1 MLKSINRYI
10 INEYIKSLFVV
21 IAVMLSICLLISL
34 LDEFNFF
41 KSKKDLKF
49 IYFII
54 FALLKIPNV
63 LINLF
68 PFVVLFAGIV
78 FYLKIYNHNEVIS
91 LRVMGYS
98 NIQIILIPAL
108 TSFVIGYLIIFL
120 IVPFSSSMLKYYEE
134 LRSDYNDTKNLVF
147 VNETGIWILDR
158 NEKEKNIIRI
168 EKINKDFSTINQ
180 ITIYNYDVFNNFIK
194 RIDANDGIISNKNWQ
209 LNKVYIIAANN
220 KNSGQSY
227 LNSYT
232 YISNVNINELKNVFK
247 NTETTSLLD
256 INKEMLIL
264 EDKGYSIVDLKIR
277 YQKLISLP
285 IYLLA
290 MSILSGLMIINLG
303 KTSNYLKYGSYGVII
318 SVMIYFLND
327 LSITIAKSGIIS
339 VDFSVLIP
347 IFLIILINLVGI
359 TQVNAKY
366 NYFYTIIW
374 IFFFKS
380 RYCLF
385 TTKRCL

>member
-21 IAVMLSICLLISL
+21 IAVMLSIILLINL

-49 IYFII
+49 IFFII
-54 FALLKIPNV
+54 FTILKIPNV

-68 PFVVLFAGIV
+68 PFIVLFGGIV

-108 TSFVIGYLIIFL
+108 TSFVIGYIIVFL
-120 IVPFSSSMLKYYEE
+120 IVPFSSSMLRHYED
-134 LRSDYNDTKNLVF
+134 LRSEYNETKNLVF
-147 VNETGIWILDR
+147 VNETGIWILDK

-168 EKINKDFSTINQ
+168 EKISKDFSVVNQ
-180 ITIYNYDVFNNFIK
+180 ITIYNYDSSNNFIK
-194 RIDANDGIISNKNWQ
+194 RIDATEGIIKDKNWQ
-209 LNKVYIIAANN
+209 LNKVHIISSNKKNN
-220 KNSGQSY
+220 KENF
-227 LNSYT
+227 LNNYNYT
-232 YISNVNINELKNVFK
+232 SNININELKNVYK
-247 NTETTSLLD
+247 NTDTTSLLD
-256 INKEMLIL
+256 INKEMSIL
-264 EDKGYSIVDLKIR
+264 EDKGYSTIDLRIR
-277 YQKLISLP
+277 YQKLISFP

-318 SVMIYFLND
+318 SIIIYFLND

-339 VDFSVLIP
+339 VDFSVWIP

-359 TQVNAKY
+359 TQVNAK
-366 NYFYTIIW
+366 
-374 IFFFKS
+374 
-380 RYCLF
+380 
-385 TTKRCL
+385 

>member
-10 INEYIKSLFVV
+10 INEYIKSLLVV
-21 IAVMLSICLLISL
+21 IAVMLSIILLINL

-49 IYFII
+49 IFFII
-54 FALLKIPNV
+54 FTVLKVPNV
-63 LINLF
+63 LVNLF
-68 PFVVLFAGIV
+68 PFIILFGGIV

-108 TSFVIGYLIIFL
+108 TSFVIGYIIVFL
-120 IVPFSSSMLKYYEE
+120 IVPFSSSMLKYYED
-134 LRSDYNDTKNLVF
+134 LRSEYNETKNLVF
-147 VNETGIWILDR
+147 VNETGIWVLDK

-168 EKINKDFSTINQ
+168 EKINKDFSSVNQ
-180 ITIYNYDVFNNFIK
+180 ITIYNYDISNNFIK
-194 RIDANDGIISNKNWQ
+194 RIDADEGNIKDKNWQ
-209 LNKVYIIAANN
+209 LNKVHIISGNKKNN
-220 KNSGQSY
+220 KENY
-227 LNSYT
+227 LNNYNYT
-232 YISNVNINELKNVFK
+232 SNININELKNIYK

-256 INKEMLIL
+256 INKEMQTL
-264 EDKGYSIVDLKIR
+264 EDKGYSTIDLRIR
-277 YQKLISLP
+277 YQKLISFP

-318 SVMIYFLND
+318 SIIIYFLND

-339 VDFSVLIP
+339 VDFSVWIP

-359 TQVNAKY
+359 TQVNAK
-366 NYFYTIIW
+366 
-374 IFFFKS
+374 
-380 RYCLF
+380 
-385 TTKRCL
+385 

>member
-21 IAVMLSICLLISL
+21 IAVMLSIILLINL

-49 IYFII
+49 ILFII
-54 FALLKIPNV
+54 FTILKIPNV

-68 PFVVLFAGIV
+68 PFIVLFAGIV

-108 TSFVIGYLIIFL
+108 TSFVIGYVIVFL
-120 IVPFSSSMLKYYEE
+120 IVPFSSSMLRYYED
-134 LRSDYNDTKNLVF
+134 LRSEYNETKNLVF
-147 VNETGIWILDR
+147 VNETGIWILDK

-168 EKINKDFSTINQ
+168 EKINKDFTIVSQ
-180 ITIYNYDVFNNFIK
+180 ITIYNYDVANNFIR
-194 RIDANDGIISNKNWQ
+194 RIDATEGTIKDKNWQ
-209 LNKVYIIAANN
+209 LNKVNIISANKKNN
-220 KNSGQSY
+220 KENY
-227 LNSYT
+227 LNNYNYT
-232 YISNVNINELKNVFK
+232 SNVNINELKNVYK

-264 EDKGYSIVDLKIR
+264 EDKGYSTVDLRIR
-277 YQKLISLP
+277 YQKLISFP

-318 SVMIYFLND
+318 SIIIYFLND

-339 VDFSVLIP
+339 VDFSVWIP

-359 TQVNAKY
+359 TQVNAK
-366 NYFYTIIW
+366 
-374 IFFFKS
+374 
-380 RYCLF
+380 
-385 TTKRCL
+385 

>member
-10 INEYIKSLFVV
+10 INEYIKSLFIV
-21 IAVMLSICLLISL
+21 IAVMLSIILLINL

-49 IYFII
+49 IFFII
-54 FALLKIPNV
+54 FTILKIPNV

-68 PFVVLFAGIV
+68 PFIVLFGGIV

-108 TSFVIGYLIIFL
+108 TSFVIGYIIVFL
-120 IVPFSSSMLKYYEE
+120 IVPFSSSMLRYYED
-134 LRSDYNDTKNLVF
+134 LRSEYNETKNLVF
-147 VNETGIWILDR
+147 VNETGIWILDK

-168 EKINKDFSTINQ
+168 EKISKDFSVASQ
-180 ITIYNYDVFNNFIK
+180 ITIYNYDSSNNFIK
-194 RIDANDGIISNKNWQ
+194 RIDATEGIIKDKNWQ
-209 LNKVYIIAANN
+209 LIKVHIISSNKKNN
-220 KNSGQSY
+220 KENF
-227 LNSYT
+227 LNNYNYT
-232 YISNVNINELKNVFK
+232 SNININELKNVYK
-247 NTETTSLLD
+247 NTDTTSLLD
-256 INKEMLIL
+256 INKEMSIL
-264 EDKGYSIVDLKIR
+264 EDKGYSTIDLRIR
-277 YQKLISLP
+277 YQKLISFP

-318 SVMIYFLND
+318 SIIIYFLND

-339 VDFSVLIP
+339 VDFSVWIP

-359 TQVNAKY
+359 TQVNAK
-366 NYFYTIIW
+366 
-374 IFFFKS
+374 
-380 RYCLF
+380 
-385 TTKRCL
+385 

>member
-10 INEYIKSLFVV
+10 INEYIKSLLVV
-21 IAVMLSICLLISL
+21 IAVMLSIILLINL

-49 IYFII
+49 IFFII
-54 FALLKIPNV
+54 FTILKVPNV

-68 PFVVLFAGIV
+68 PFIVLFGGIV

-108 TSFVIGYLIIFL
+108 TSFVIGYIIVFL
-120 IVPFSSSMLKYYEE
+120 IVPFSSSMLKYYED
-134 LRSDYNDTKNLVF
+134 LRSEYNETKNLVF
-147 VNETGIWILDR
+147 VNETGIWVLDK

-168 EKINKDFSTINQ
+168 EKINKDFSSVNQ
-180 ITIYNYDVFNNFIK
+180 ITIYNYDISNNFIK
-194 RIDANDGIISNKNWQ
+194 RIDADEGNIKDKNWQ
-209 LNKVYIIAANN
+209 LNKVHIISGN
-220 KNSGQSY
+220 KKSNKENY
-227 LNSYT
+227 LSNYNYT
-232 YISNVNINELKNVFK
+232 SNININELKNIYK
-247 NTETTSLLD
+247 NTETTSLLN
-256 INKEMLIL
+256 INKEMQTL
-264 EDKGYSIVDLKIR
+264 EDKGYSTIDLRIR
-277 YQKLISLP
+277 YQKLISFP

-318 SVMIYFLND
+318 SIIIYFLND

-339 VDFSVLIP
+339 VDFSVWIP

-359 TQVNAKY
+359 TQVNAK
-366 NYFYTIIW
+366 
-374 IFFFKS
+374 
-380 RYCLF
+380 
-385 TTKRCL
+385 

>member
-1 MLKSINRYI
+1 MIKSINRYI
-10 INEYIKSLFVV
+10 IKEYIKSLLVV
-21 IAVMLSICLLISL
+21 IAVMLSIILLINL

-41 KSKKDLKF
+41 KAKKDLKF
-49 IYFII
+49 IFFLI
-54 FALLKIPNV
+54 FTILKIPNV

-68 PFVVLFAGIV
+68 PFIVLFAGIV

-108 TSFVIGYLIIFL
+108 TSFIIGYIIVFL
-120 IVPFSSSMLKYYEE
+120 VVPFSSSMLKYYEE
-134 LRSDYNDTKNLVF
+134 LRSDYNETKNLVF
-147 VNETGIWILDR
+147 INETGIWILDK
-158 NEKEKNIIRI
+158 NDKEKNIIRI
-168 EKINKDFSTINQ
+168 DKINKDFSEISQ
-180 ITIYNYDVFNNFIK
+180 ITIYNYDASNNFIK
-194 RIDANDGIISNKNWQ
+194 RIDADEGTIKDKNWQ
-209 LNKVYIIAANN
+209 LNKVHIIVANKKNN
-220 KNSGQSY
+220 KVNY
-227 LNSYT
+227 LNNYT
-232 YISNVNINELKNVFK
+232 YASNVNINELKNVYK

-264 EDKGYSIVDLKIR
+264 EDKGYSTVDLRIR

-285 IYLLA
+285 IYLLS

-318 SVMIYFLND
+318 SIIIYFLND

-339 VDFSVLIP
+339 VDFSVWIP

-359 TQVNAKY
+359 TQVNAK
-366 NYFYTIIW
+366 
-374 IFFFKS
+374 
-380 RYCLF
+380 
-385 TTKRCL
+385 

>member
-1 MLKSINRYI
+1 MFKSINRYI

-21 IAVMLSICLLISL
+21 MTVMLSIILLINL

-49 IYFII
+49 IFFII
-54 FALLKIPNV
+54 FTLLKIPNV
-63 LINLF
+63 LVNLF
-68 PFVVLFAGIV
+68 PFIVLFGGIV

-108 TSFVIGYLIIFL
+108 TSFVVGYVIVFL

-134 LRSDYNDTKNLVF
+134 LRSEYNETKNLVF
-147 VNETGIWILDR
+147 VNETGIWILDK

-168 EKINKDFSTINQ
+168 EKINKDFSTLTR
-180 ITIYNYDVFNNFIK
+180 ITIYNYDNSNNFIK
-194 RIDANDGIISNKNWQ
+194 RIDADEGIIIDKNWQ
-209 LNKVYIIAANN
+209 LNKVHIITANKKNN
-220 KNSGQSY
+220 KDNY
-227 LNSYT
+227 LNNYSYT
-232 YISNVNINELKNVFK
+232 SNININELRNVYK

-264 EDKGYSIVDLKIR
+264 EDKGYSTIDLRIR
-277 YQKLISLP
+277 YQKLISFP

-303 KTSNYLKYGSYGVII
+303 KTANYLKYGTYGVII
-318 SVMIYFLND
+318 SIIIYFLND

-339 VDFSVLIP
+339 VDFSVWIP

-359 TQVNAKY
+359 TQVNAK
-366 NYFYTIIW
+366 
-374 IFFFKS
+374 
-380 RYCLF
+380 
-385 TTKRCL
+385 

>member
-1 MLKSINRYI
+1 MLKSINKYI

-21 IAVMLSICLLISL
+21 IAVMLSIILLINL

-49 IYFII
+49 IFFLI
-54 FALLKIPNV
+54 FTVLKIPNV

-68 PFVVLFAGIV
+68 PFIVLFAGIV

-91 LRVMGYS
+91 LRIMGYS

-108 TSFVIGYLIIFL
+108 TSFVIGYVIVFL
-120 IVPFSSSMLKYYEE
+120 IVPFSSSMLKYYEN
-134 LRSDYNDTKNLVF
+134 LRSEYNETKNLVF
-147 VNETGIWILDR
+147 VNETGIWILDK

-168 EKINKDFSTINQ
+168 EKINKDFSVVSQ
-180 ITIYNYDVFNNFIK
+180 ITIYNYDASNNFIR
-194 RIDANDGIISNKNWQ
+194 RIDATEGTIKDKNWL
-209 LNKVYIIAANN
+209 LNKVNIISINKKNN
-220 KNSGQSY
+220 KDNY
-227 LNSYT
+227 LNNYNYT
-232 YISNVNINELKNVFK
+232 SNVNISELKNVYK

-264 EDKGYSIVDLKIR
+264 EDKGYSTIDLRIR
-277 YQKLISLP
+277 YQKLISFP

-318 SVMIYFLND
+318 SIIIYFLND

-339 VDFSVLIP
+339 VDFSVWIP

-359 TQVNAKY
+359 TQVNAK
-366 NYFYTIIW
+366 
-374 IFFFKS
+374 
-380 RYCLF
+380 
-385 TTKRCL
+385 

>member
-21 IAVMLSICLLISL
+21 IAVMLSIILLINL

-49 IYFII
+49 IFFLI
-54 FALLKIPNV
+54 FTVLKIPNV

-68 PFVVLFAGIV
+68 PFIVLFAGIV

-108 TSFVIGYLIIFL
+108 TSFIIGYVIVFL
-120 IVPFSSSMLKYYEE
+120 IVPFSSSMLRYYED
-134 LRSDYNDTKNLVF
+134 LRSEYNETKNLVF
-147 VNETGIWILDR
+147 VNETGIWILDK

-168 EKINKDFSTINQ
+168 EKINKDFSVMSQ
-180 ITIYNYDVFNNFIK
+180 ITIYNYDVSNNFIR
-194 RIDANDGIISNKNWQ
+194 RIDATEGTIKDKNWL
-209 LNKVYIIAANN
+209 LNKVNIISINKKNN
-220 KNSGQSY
+220 KDNY
-227 LNSYT
+227 LNNYNYT
-232 YISNVNINELKNVFK
+232 SNVNISELKNVYK

-264 EDKGYSIVDLKIR
+264 EDKGYSTIDLRIR
-277 YQKLISLP
+277 YQKLISFP

-318 SVMIYFLND
+318 SIIIYFLND

-339 VDFSVLIP
+339 VDFSVWIP

-359 TQVNAKY
+359 TQVNAK
-366 NYFYTIIW
+366 
-374 IFFFKS
+374 
-380 RYCLF
+380 
-385 TTKRCL
+385 

>member
-21 IAVMLSICLLISL
+21 IAVMLSIVLLINL

-49 IYFII
+49 IFFII
-54 FALLKIPNV
+54 FTILKIPNV

-68 PFVVLFAGIV
+68 PFIVLFGGIV

-108 TSFVIGYLIIFL
+108 TSFVIGYIIVFL
-120 IVPFSSSMLKYYEE
+120 IVPFSSSMLRYYED
-134 LRSDYNDTKNLVF
+134 LRSEYNETKNLVF
-147 VNETGIWILDR
+147 VNETGIWILDK

-168 EKINKDFSTINQ
+168 EKISKDFSVVSQ
-180 ITIYNYDVFNNFIK
+180 ITIYNYDASNNFIK
-194 RIDANDGIISNKNWQ
+194 RIDASEGFIKDKNWQ
-209 LNKVYIIAANN
+209 LNKVHIISSNKKNN
-220 KNSGQSY
+220 KENY
-227 LNSYT
+227 LNNYN
-232 YISNVNINELKNVFK
+232 YISNININELKNVYK
-247 NTETTSLLD
+247 NTDTTSLLD
-256 INKEMLIL
+256 ISKEMSIL
-264 EDKGYSIVDLKIR
+264 DDKGYSTTDLRIR
-277 YQKLISLP
+277 YQKLISFP

-303 KTSNYLKYGSYGVII
+303 KTSNYLKYGTYGVII
-318 SVMIYFLND
+318 SIIIYFLND

-339 VDFSVLIP
+339 VDFSVWIP

-359 TQVNAKY
+359 TQVNAK
-366 NYFYTIIW
+366 
-374 IFFFKS
+374 
-380 RYCLF
+380 
-385 TTKRCL
+385 

>member
-21 IAVMLSICLLISL
+21 IAVMLSIVLLINL

-49 IYFII
+49 IFFITFTI
-54 FALLKIPNV
+54 LKIPNV

-68 PFVVLFAGIV
+68 PFIVLFGGIV

-108 TSFVIGYLIIFL
+108 TSFVIGYIIVFL
-120 IVPFSSSMLKYYEE
+120 IVPFSSSMLRYYED
-134 LRSDYNDTKNLVF
+134 LRSEYNETKNLVF
-147 VNETGIWILDR
+147 VNETGIWILDK

-168 EKINKDFSTINQ
+168 EKISKDFSAVSQ
-180 ITIYNYDVFNNFIK
+180 ITIYNYDSSNNFIK
-194 RIDANDGIISNKNWQ
+194 RIDATEGFIKDKNWQ
-209 LNKVYIIAANN
+209 LNKVYIISSNIKNN
-220 KNSGQSY
+220 KVNY
-227 LNSYT
+227 LNTYNYT
-232 YISNVNINELKNVFK
+232 SNVNINELKNVYK
-247 NTETTSLLD
+247 NTDTSSLLD
-256 INKEMLIL
+256 INKEMSIL
-264 EDKGYSIVDLKIR
+264 EDKGYSTTDLRIR
-277 YQKLISLP
+277 YQKLISFP

-318 SVMIYFLND
+318 SVIIYFLND

-339 VDFSVLIP
+339 VDFSVWIP

-359 TQVNAKY
+359 TQVNAK
-366 NYFYTIIW
+366 
-374 IFFFKS
+374 
-380 RYCLF
+380 
-385 TTKRCL
+385 

>member
-21 IAVMLSICLLISL
+21 IAVMLSIVLLINL

-49 IYFII
+49 IFFII
-54 FALLKIPNV
+54 FTILKIPNV

-68 PFVVLFAGIV
+68 PFIVLFGGIV

-108 TSFVIGYLIIFL
+108 TSFVIGYIIVFL
-120 IVPFSSSMLKYYEE
+120 IVPFSSSMLKYYED
-134 LRSDYNDTKNLVF
+134 LRSEYNETKNLVF
-147 VNETGIWILDR
+147 VNETGIWILDK

-168 EKINKDFSTINQ
+168 EKISKDFSVVNQ
-180 ITIYNYDVFNNFIK
+180 ITIYNYDASNNFIK
-194 RIDANDGIISNKNWQ
+194 RIDATEGFIKDKNWQ
-209 LNKVYIIAANN
+209 LNKVHIISSNKKNN
-220 KNSGQSY
+220 KENY
-227 LNSYT
+227 LNNYN
-232 YISNVNINELKNVFK
+232 YISNININELKNVYK
-247 NTETTSLLD
+247 NTDTTSLLD
-256 INKEMLIL
+256 ISKEMSIL
-264 EDKGYSIVDLKIR
+264 DDKGYSTTDLRIR
-277 YQKLISLP
+277 YQKLISFP

-303 KTSNYLKYGSYGVII
+303 KTSNYLKYGTYGVII
-318 SVMIYFLND
+318 SIIIYFLND

-339 VDFSVLIP
+339 VDFSVWIP

-359 TQVNAKY
+359 TQVNAK
-366 NYFYTIIW
+366 
-374 IFFFKS
+374 
-380 RYCLF
+380 
-385 TTKRCL
+385 

>member
-21 IAVMLSICLLISL
+21 IAVMLSIILLINL

-49 IYFII
+49 IFFLI
-54 FALLKIPNV
+54 FTVLKIPNV

-68 PFVVLFAGIV
+68 PFIVLFAGIV

-108 TSFVIGYLIIFL
+108 TSFVIGYVIVFL
-120 IVPFSSSMLKYYEE
+120 IVPFSSSMLRYYED
-134 LRSDYNDTKNLVF
+134 LRSEYNETKNLVF
-147 VNETGIWILDR
+147 VNETGIWILDK

-168 EKINKDFSTINQ
+168 EKINKDFSVVSQ
-180 ITIYNYDVFNNFIK
+180 ITIYNYDASNNFIR
-194 RIDANDGIISNKNWQ
+194 RIDATEGAIKDKNWQ
-209 LNKVYIIAANN
+209 LNKVNIISINKKNN
-220 KNSGQSY
+220 KDNY
-227 LNSYT
+227 LNNYNYT
-232 YISNVNINELKNVFK
+232 SNVNISELKNVYR

-264 EDKGYSIVDLKIR
+264 EDKGYSTIDLRIR
-277 YQKLISLP
+277 YQKLISFP

-318 SVMIYFLND
+318 SIIIYFLND

-339 VDFSVLIP
+339 VDFSVWIP

-359 TQVNAKY
+359 TQVNAK
-366 NYFYTIIW
+366 
-374 IFFFKS
+374 
-380 RYCLF
+380 
-385 TTKRCL
+385 

>member
-21 IAVMLSICLLISL
+21 IAVMLSIILLINL

-49 IYFII
+49 IFFII
-54 FALLKIPNV
+54 FTILKIPNL

-68 PFVVLFAGIV
+68 PFIVLFGGIV

-108 TSFVIGYLIIFL
+108 TSFVIGYIIVFL
-120 IVPFSSSMLKYYEE
+120 IVPFSSSMLRYYED
-134 LRSDYNDTKNLVF
+134 LRSEYNETKNLVF
-147 VNETGIWILDR
+147 VNETGIWILDK

-168 EKINKDFSTINQ
+168 EKISKDFSVASQ
-180 ITIYNYDVFNNFIK
+180 ITIYNYDSSNNFIK
-194 RIDANDGIISNKNWQ
+194 RIDATEGIIKDKNWQ
-209 LNKVYIIAANN
+209 LIKVHIISSNKKNN
-220 KNSGQSY
+220 KENF
-227 LNSYT
+227 LNNYNYT
-232 YISNVNINELKNVFK
+232 SNININELKNVYK
-247 NTETTSLLD
+247 NTDTTSLLD
-256 INKEMLIL
+256 INKEMSIL
-264 EDKGYSIVDLKIR
+264 EDKGYSTIDLRIR
-277 YQKLISLP
+277 YQKLISFP

-318 SVMIYFLND
+318 SIIIYFLND

-339 VDFSVLIP
+339 VDFSVWIP

-359 TQVNAKY
+359 TQVNAK
-366 NYFYTIIW
+366 
-374 IFFFKS
+374 
-380 RYCLF
+380 
-385 TTKRCL
+385 

>member
-10 INEYIKSLFVV
+10 INEYIKSLFIV
-21 IAVMLSICLLISL
+21 IAVMLSIVLLINL

-49 IYFII
+49 IFFITFTI
-54 FALLKIPNV
+54 LKIPNV

-68 PFVVLFAGIV
+68 PFIVLFGGIV

-108 TSFVIGYLIIFL
+108 TSFVIGYIIVFL
-120 IVPFSSSMLKYYEE
+120 IVPFSSSMLRYYED
-134 LRSDYNDTKNLVF
+134 LRSEYNETKNLVF
-147 VNETGIWILDR
+147 VNETGIWILDK

-168 EKINKDFSTINQ
+168 EKISKDFSVASQ
-180 ITIYNYDVFNNFIK
+180 ITIYNYDSSNNFIK
-194 RIDANDGIISNKNWQ
+194 RIDATEGIIKDKNWQ
-209 LNKVYIIAANN
+209 LNKVHIISSNKKNN
-220 KNSGQSY
+220 KENF
-227 LNSYT
+227 LNNYNYT
-232 YISNVNINELKNVFK
+232 SNININELKNVYK
-247 NTETTSLLD
+247 NTDTTSLLD
-256 INKEMLIL
+256 INKEMSIL
-264 EDKGYSIVDLKIR
+264 EDKGYSTIDLRIR
-277 YQKLISLP
+277 YQKLISFP

-318 SVMIYFLND
+318 SIIIYFLND

-339 VDFSVLIP
+339 VDFSVWIP

-359 TQVNAKY
+359 TQVNAK
-366 NYFYTIIW
+366 
-374 IFFFKS
+374 
-380 RYCLF
+380 
-385 TTKRCL
+385 

>member
-1 MLKSINRYI
+1 MLKAINRYI

-21 IAVMLSICLLISL
+21 IAIMLSIILLINL

-54 FALLKIPNV
+54 FTILKIPNV

-68 PFVVLFAGIV
+68 PFIVLFGGIV
-78 FYLKIYNHNEVIS
+78 FYLKIYNYNEVIS

-108 TSFVIGYLIIFL
+108 TSFVIGYIIVFL
-120 IVPFSSSMLKYYEE
+120 VVPFSSSMLRYYED
-134 LRSDYNDTKNLVF
+134 LRSEYNETKNLVF
-147 VNETGIWILDR
+147 VNETGIWILDK

-168 EKINKDFSTINQ
+168 EKISKDFSVVSQ
-180 ITIYNYDVFNNFIK
+180 ITIYNYDSSNNFIK
-194 RIDANDGIISNKNWQ
+194 RIDATEGFIKDKNWL
-209 LNKVYIIAANN
+209 LNKVYIISSNKKNN
-220 KNSGQSY
+220 KENY
-227 LNSYT
+227 LNNYN
-232 YISNVNINELKNVFK
+232 YISNINISELKNVYK
-247 NTETTSLLD
+247 NTDTTSLLD
-256 INKEMLIL
+256 INKEMSIL
-264 EDKGYSIVDLKIR
+264 DDKGYSTIDLRIR
-277 YQKLISLP
+277 YQKLISFP

-318 SVMIYFLND
+318 SIIIYFLND

-339 VDFSVLIP
+339 VDFSVWIP

-359 TQVNAKY
+359 TQVNAK
-366 NYFYTIIW
+366 
-374 IFFFKS
+374 
-380 RYCLF
+380 
-385 TTKRCL
+385 

>member
-1 MLKSINRYI
+1 MFKSINRYI

-21 IAVMLSICLLISL
+21 MTVMLSIILLINL

-49 IYFII
+49 IFFII
-54 FALLKIPNV
+54 FTILKVPNV

-68 PFVVLFAGIV
+68 PFIVLFGGIV

-108 TSFVIGYLIIFL
+108 TSFVVGYVIVFLII
-120 IVPFSSSMLKYYEE
+120 PFSSSMLKYYEE
-134 LRSDYNDTKNLVF
+134 LRSEYNETKNLVF
-147 VNETGIWILDR
+147 VNETGIWILDK

-168 EKINKDFSTINQ
+168 EKINKDFSTLTR
-180 ITIYNYDVFNNFIK
+180 ITIYNYDNSNNFIK
-194 RIDANDGIISNKNWQ
+194 RIDADEGIIVDKNWQ
-209 LNKVYIIAANN
+209 LNKVHIITANKKNN
-220 KNSGQSY
+220 KDNY
-227 LNSYT
+227 LNNYSYA
-232 YISNVNINELKNVFK
+232 SNININELRNVYK

-264 EDKGYSIVDLKIR
+264 EDKGYSTIDLRIR
-277 YQKLISLP
+277 YQKLISFP

-303 KTSNYLKYGSYGVII
+303 KTSNYLKYGTYGVII
-318 SVMIYFLND
+318 SIIIYFLND

-339 VDFSVLIP
+339 VDFSVWIP

-359 TQVNAKY
+359 IQVNAK
-366 NYFYTIIW
+366 
-374 IFFFKS
+374 
-380 RYCLF
+380 
-385 TTKRCL
+385 

>member
-1 MLKSINRYI
+1 MLKSINKYI

-21 IAVMLSICLLISL
+21 IAVMLSIILLINL

-49 IYFII
+49 IFFLI
-54 FALLKIPNV
+54 FTVLKIPNV

-68 PFVVLFAGIV
+68 PFIVLFAGIV

-108 TSFVIGYLIIFL
+108 TSFVIGYVIVFL
-120 IVPFSSSMLKYYEE
+120 IVPFSSSMLRYYED
-134 LRSDYNDTKNLVF
+134 LRSEYNETKNLVF
-147 VNETGIWILDR
+147 VNETGIWILDK

-168 EKINKDFSTINQ
+168 EKINKDFSVVSQ
-180 ITIYNYDVFNNFIK
+180 ITIYNYDASNNFIR
-194 RIDANDGIISNKNWQ
+194 RIDAAEGTIKDKNWLLSKVNIISINK
-209 LNKVYIIAANN
+209 KNN
-220 KNSGQSY
+220 KDNY
-227 LNSYT
+227 LNNYNYT
-232 YISNVNINELKNVFK
+232 SNVNISELKNVYK

-264 EDKGYSIVDLKIR
+264 EDKGYSTIDLRIR
-277 YQKLISLP
+277 YQKLISFP
-285 IYLLA
+285 VYLLA

-318 SVMIYFLND
+318 SIIIYFLND

-339 VDFSVLIP
+339 VDFSVWIP

-359 TQVNAKY
+359 TQVNAK
-366 NYFYTIIW
+366 
-374 IFFFKS
+374 
-380 RYCLF
+380 
-385 TTKRCL
+385 

>member
-21 IAVMLSICLLISL
+21 IAVMLSIILLINL

-49 IYFII
+49 IFFLI
-54 FALLKIPNV
+54 FTVLKIPNV

-68 PFVVLFAGIV
+68 PFIVLFAGIV

-108 TSFVIGYLIIFL
+108 TSFVIGYIIVFL
-120 IVPFSSSMLKYYEE
+120 IVPFSSSMLRYYED
-134 LRSDYNDTKNLVF
+134 LRSEYNETKNLVF
-147 VNETGIWILDR
+147 VNETGIWILDK

-168 EKINKDFSTINQ
+168 EKINKDFSIVSQ
-180 ITIYNYDVFNNFIK
+180 ITIYNYDASNNFIR
-194 RIDANDGIISNKNWQ
+194 RIDAVEGTIKDKNWL
-209 LNKVYIIAANN
+209 LNKVNIISVNKKNN
-220 KNSGQSY
+220 KDNY
-227 LNSYT
+227 FINYNYT
-232 YISNVNINELKNVFK
+232 SNININELKNVYK

-256 INKEMLIL
+256 INKEILIL
-264 EDKGYSIVDLKIR
+264 EDKGYSTIDLRIR
-277 YQKLISLP
+277 YQKLISFP

-318 SVMIYFLND
+318 SIIIYFLND

-339 VDFSVLIP
+339 VDFSVWIP

-359 TQVNAKY
+359 TQVNAK
-366 NYFYTIIW
+366 
-374 IFFFKS
+374 
-380 RYCLF
+380 
-385 TTKRCL
+385 

>member
-21 IAVMLSICLLISL
+21 IAVMLSIILLINL

-49 IYFII
+49 ILFII
-54 FALLKIPNV
+54 FTILKIPNV

-68 PFVVLFAGIV
+68 PFIVLFAGIV

-91 LRVMGYS
+91 LWVMGYS

-108 TSFVIGYLIIFL
+108 TSFVIGYVIVFL
-120 IVPFSSSMLKYYEE
+120 IVPFSSSMLRYYED
-134 LRSDYNDTKNLVF
+134 LRSEYNDTKNLVF
-147 VNETGIWILDR
+147 VNETGIWILDK

-168 EKINKDFSTINQ
+168 EKINKDLSILNG
-180 ITIYNYDVFNNFIK
+180 ITIYSYDASNNFIK
-194 RIDANDGIISNKNWQ
+194 RIDAFDGTVNDKNWL
-209 LNKVYIIAANN
+209 LNKVNIISANKKNN
-220 KNSGQSY
+220 KENY
-227 LNSYT
+227 LNNYNYT
-232 YISNVNINELKNVFK
+232 SNVNINELKNIYK

-264 EDKGYSIVDLKIR
+264 EDKGYSTVDLRIR
-277 YQKLISLP
+277 YQKLISFP

-318 SVMIYFLND
+318 SIIIYFLND

-339 VDFSVLIP
+339 VDFSV
-347 IFLIILINLVGI
+347 
-359 TQVNAKY
+359 
-366 NYFYTIIW
+366 
-374 IFFFKS
+374 
-380 RYCLF
+380 
-385 TTKRCL
+385 

>member
-10 INEYIKSLFVV
+10 INEYIKSLFIV
-21 IAVMLSICLLISL
+21 IAVMLSIVLLINL

-49 IYFII
+49 IFFITFTI
-54 FALLKIPNV
+54 LKIPNV

-68 PFVVLFAGIV
+68 PFIVLFSGIV

-108 TSFVIGYLIIFL
+108 TSFVIGYIIVFL
-120 IVPFSSSMLKYYEE
+120 IVPFSSSMLRYYED
-134 LRSDYNDTKNLVF
+134 LRSEYNETKNLVF
-147 VNETGIWILDR
+147 VNETGIWILDK

-168 EKINKDFSTINQ
+168 EKISKDFSAVSQ
-180 ITIYNYDVFNNFIK
+180 ITIYNYDSSNNFIK
-194 RIDANDGIISNKNWQ
+194 RIDATEGFIKDKNWQ
-209 LNKVYIIAANN
+209 LNKVHIISSNKKNN
-220 KNSGQSY
+220 KENY
-227 LNSYT
+227 LNNYN
-232 YISNVNINELKNVFK
+232 YISNVNINELKNVYK
-247 NTETTSLLD
+247 NTDTTSLLD
-256 INKEMLIL
+256 ISKEMSIL
-264 EDKGYSIVDLKIR
+264 EDKGYSTTDLRIR
-277 YQKLISLP
+277 YQKLISFP

-303 KTSNYLKYGSYGVII
+303 KTSNYLKYGTYGVII
-318 SVMIYFLND
+318 SVIIYFLND

-339 VDFSVLIP
+339 VDFSVWIP

-359 TQVNAKY
+359 TQVNAK
-366 NYFYTIIW
+366 
-374 IFFFKS
+374 
-380 RYCLF
+380 
-385 TTKRCL
+385 

>member
-10 INEYIKSLFVV
+10 INEYMKSLFVV
-21 IAVMLSICLLISL
+21 IAVMLSIILLINL

-49 IYFII
+49 ILFII
-54 FALLKIPNV
+54 FTILKIPNV

-68 PFVVLFAGIV
+68 PFIVLFAGIV

-108 TSFVIGYLIIFL
+108 TSFVIGYVIVFL
-120 IVPFSSSMLKYYEE
+120 IVPFSSSMLRYYED
-134 LRSDYNDTKNLVF
+134 LRSEYNETKNLVF
-147 VNETGIWILDR
+147 VNETGIWILDK

-168 EKINKDFSTINQ
+168 EKINKDFTIVSQ
-180 ITIYNYDVFNNFIK
+180 ITIYNYDVANNFIR
-194 RIDANDGIISNKNWQ
+194 RIDATEGTIKDKNWQ
-209 LNKVYIIAANN
+209 LNKVNIISANKKNN
-220 KNSGQSY
+220 KENY
-227 LNSYT
+227 LNNYNYT
-232 YISNVNINELKNVFK
+232 SNVNINELKNVYK

-264 EDKGYSIVDLKIR
+264 EDKGYSTVDLRIR
-277 YQKLISLP
+277 YQKLISFP

-318 SVMIYFLND
+318 SIIIYFLND

-339 VDFSVLIP
+339 VDFSVWIP

-359 TQVNAKY
+359 TQVNAK
-366 NYFYTIIW
+366 
-374 IFFFKS
+374 
-380 RYCLF
+380 
-385 TTKRCL
+385 

>member
-10 INEYIKSLFVV
+10 INEYIKSLFIV
-21 IAVMLSICLLISL
+21 IAVMLSIILLINL

-49 IYFII
+49 IFFII
-54 FALLKIPNV
+54 FTILKIPNV

-68 PFVVLFAGIV
+68 PFIVLFGGIV

-108 TSFVIGYLIIFL
+108 TSFVIGYIIIFL
-120 IVPFSSSMLKYYEE
+120 IVPFSSSMLRYYED
-134 LRSDYNDTKNLVF
+134 LRSEYNETKNLVF
-147 VNETGIWILDR
+147 VNETGIWILDK

-168 EKINKDFSTINQ
+168 EKISKDFSIVSQ
-180 ITIYNYDVFNNFIK
+180 ITIYNYDSSNNFIK
-194 RIDANDGIISNKNWQ
+194 RIDATEAFIKDKNWQ
-209 LNKVYIIAANN
+209 LNKVHIISSNKKNN
-220 KNSGQSY
+220 KENF
-227 LNSYT
+227 LNNYNYT
-232 YISNVNINELKNVFK
+232 SNININELKNVYK
-247 NTETTSLLD
+247 NTDTTSLLN

-264 EDKGYSIVDLKIR
+264 EDKGYSTIDLRIR
-277 YQKLISLP
+277 YQKLISFP

-303 KTSNYLKYGSYGVII
+303 KTSNYLKYGTYGVII
-318 SVMIYFLND
+318 SIIIYFLND

-339 VDFSVLIP
+339 VDFSVWIP

-359 TQVNAKY
+359 TQVNAK
-366 NYFYTIIW
+366 
-374 IFFFKS
+374 
-380 RYCLF
+380 
-385 TTKRCL
+385 